1 MGRTVWQTVRT
12 DCQSVLQTW
21 RPGGRRSRGRRRVGD
36 PDLRASRASIILG
49 PSKRGFVI
57 KKIRF
62 FPIFAKIV
70 HANSLLR
77 AELFPFSEDA
87 AHQLPL
93 GSAGGWVSGR
103 LFAIAQRHAHE
114 HLVFGRRQKLPELL
128 IVTWSRTSGSASSA
142 GSRSPPS
149 SPPCCL
155 RRLRLTR

>member
-1 MGRTVWQTVRT
+1 MRGVTLALV
-12 DCQSVLQTW
+12 
-21 RPGGRRSRGRRRVGD
+21 PGSRSNGLGKTAVAWPQESWRSRTA
-36 PDLRASRASIILG
+36 ASRASIILG
-49 PSKRGFVI
+49 PSKRRFVI

-77 AELFPFSEDA
+77 AEFFPFSEDTT
-87 AHQLPL
+87 HQLPL